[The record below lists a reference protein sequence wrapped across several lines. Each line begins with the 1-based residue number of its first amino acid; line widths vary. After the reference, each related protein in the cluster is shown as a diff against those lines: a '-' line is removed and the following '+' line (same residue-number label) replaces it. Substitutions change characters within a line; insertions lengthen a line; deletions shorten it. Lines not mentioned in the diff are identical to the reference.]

1 MDNTRIPLDYYDLQ
15 SITLNE
21 KSSNNGL
28 NYSGQC
34 KKKMKTKE
42 KKNMFENSINN
53 CFIKL
58 FWFSW

>member
-15 SITLNE
+15 FITLNE

-34 KKKMKTKE
+34 KKNENKRKE
-42 KKNMFENSINN
+42 KYV
-53 CFIKL
+53 
-58 FWFSW
+58 